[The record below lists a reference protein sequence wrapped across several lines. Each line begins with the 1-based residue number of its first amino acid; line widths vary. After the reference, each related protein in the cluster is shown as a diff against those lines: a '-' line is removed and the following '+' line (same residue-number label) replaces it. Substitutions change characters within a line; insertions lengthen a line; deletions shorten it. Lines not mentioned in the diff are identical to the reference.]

1 VLAKVSKI
9 LSLSQQ
15 RAQEGHLPFLRQL
28 LEMAALRVLRGVGPR
43 YYHTAG
49 FWRRNLSWDD
59 KAGQLSVREYRR
71 VVDSLNPADYRKLS
85 QNKIAEKAI
94 LSLFSLPTPRFLGRL
109 AKDNGM
115 DYLGRPLHRASE
127 LANLI
132 RTENVDKLVFK
143 EIEGWGGKGVRI
155 AKLRLSRDIFCAPIN
170 REDYEPLAEFCE
182 SVLGLSRGGDWLV
195 EEYFK
200 QHSVMAQLNP
210 TSVNTLRI
218 WILERSATE
227 SVVVTAHARIGRG
240 NMIVDNVTSGGIVA
254 PIDLPTGVLQAGQ
267 DADVD
272 RQLYPRHPDHGAPI
286 QGIAVP
292 YWNHVQSMGKRVLG
306 VFPHLHFAGLD
317 VAIGEAGP
325 AVLAA

>member
-1 VLAKVSKI
+1 
-9 LSLSQQ
+9 
-15 RAQEGHLPFLRQL
+15 
-28 LEMAALRVLRGVGPR
+28 MAALRVLRGVGPG
-43 YYHTAG
+43 YYHMAG

-59 KAGQLSVREYRR
+59 KAGQLSLREHRR
-71 VVDSLNPADYRKLS
+71 VLDSLNPANYRKLS

-115 DYLGRPLHRASE
+115 DYLGRPLHTASE
-127 LANLI
+127 LATLI
-132 RTENVDKLVFK
+132 RTENVDRLVFK
-143 EIEGWGGKGVRI
+143 EIEGWGGKGVKI
-155 AKLRLSRDIFCAPIN
+155 AKLRLSGEILCAPIN
-170 REDYEPLAEFCE
+170 REDYGPLPEFCE
-182 SVLGLSRGGDWLV
+182 SVLGLSGGGDWLV

-210 TSVNTLRI
+210 TSVNTVRI

-240 NMIVDNVTSGGIVA
+240 NMIIDNASSGGIVV
-254 PIDLPTGVLQAGQ
+254 PIDLSTGVLRAAR
-267 DADVD
+267 DADAD
-272 RQLYPRHPDHGAPI
+272 WQLYPRHPDHGAPI
-286 QGIAVP
+286 QGIALP
-292 YWNHVQSMGKRVLG
+292 YWNHVQSMAKRALG

-325 AVLAA
+325 VILELNVCPDRRAAAFTDCPTARLLKNLGKTR